1 MCWRATGPIF
11 CPVPGVWL
19 YGAPYLEL
27 ALVPSSSVAAV
38 ATKSAGA
45 DRLPDVN
52 VTCGGLSRDRGYG
65 YRPLQT
71 QT

>member
-19 YGAPYLEL
+19 YGAACLAL

-52 VTCGGLSRDRGYG
+52 VTCGSSGEENNAASR
-65 YRPLQT
+65 PVH
-71 QT
+71 